1 MHDNTKM
8 SDIDSFVSQLLASSP
23 GARYS
28 VQLDLDTEDVQ
39 GVFEFM
45 LTVMTTIMR
54 TWYTPPISLEK
65 VTETDLTR
73 LTDYFASFGMRFS
86 MEAEESPRVLQIN
99 NREYLQKSRLED
111 MKFQMA
117 SRDSMLYTVR
127 FSNLPTM

>member
-1 MHDNTKM
+1 M
-8 SDIDSFVSQLLASSP
+8 SDINTFVSQLLTVSP
-23 GARYS
+23 GAPHS

-39 GVFEFM
+39 GVFECM
-45 LTVMTTIMR
+45 LTIMTTIMK
-54 TWYTPPISLEK
+54 TWYTPPISVEK
-65 VTETDLTR
+65 ITATDLER
-73 LTDYFASFGMRFS
+73 LTGYFASFGIRFS
-86 MEAEESPRVLQIN
+86 LDVIETPRVLQIN